1 MKDHHEN
8 QKYHS
13 QRKKSLLSIYGLTA
27 LTILVAWVIR
37 LLLEPLLKGNAP
49 FSTFFIAVSVAAW
62 LGGMRPALLA
72 TGFGA
77 LLAWFSIVRMQPD
90 FELNRFADS
99 FGLLLAVLVGLTI
112 SIFGEAMHRARQWA
126 LDNERRFQAIFNST
140 YQYTGLLETDGKMLE
155 MNQASL
161 DAIGI
166 PATSATGQYLCE
178 SGFWNHY
185 PEEKDRVRAGI
196 KKAAS
201 GEFVRFEAKYRP
213 MDGSEATMDFS
224 ITPIRDES
232 GNVVLLVPEGRDI
245 TQMKAA
251 EDRAN
256 LAADVAGLGVIR
268 IDYTTD
274 TATPDIIAAAM
285 FDLEPGVPVL
295 RSELHA
301 RINPIDRDEVL
312 NQLHKCLDSEGAGI
326 FSMQVG
332 VVHRDRTMR
341 WLSVKKQ
348 VVFFNKVPISAVLAA
363 VDVTERAKAMEA
375 LQASEQRVLLASES
389 TSVGIWEWNIRTN
402 AIRWDAQMFR
412 IYGVP
417 PTDDGFVT
425 YEMWIQALVHEDLA
439 HHEASL
445 RETVERQGQSTR
457 EFRILRGNDGEIRTI
472 QGVEAVRPNPG
483 GNAEWVVGTNLDIT
497 DRKRVEEELRRLAAE
512 QSEADRRKD
521 EFLATLAHELRNPLA
536 PIRYGLQIMRLSNGS
551 VESIEQARTMMERQ
565 IGQMVHLVDDLLDV
579 SRISQGKLKLRK
591 DKINLVTVLTNAVE
605 TWRALN
611 AASGHDLTV
620 DMPSEP
626 VFINADATRLEQ
638 VFSNVLNNA
647 AKYSEP
653 GSHIQLSVKRLNDN
667 IAVSVKD
674 SGVGIPPNMLTR
686 VFDMFTQVDR
696 SLEKTQGGLG
706 IGLSLVK
713 RLVEMHDGCVVAYSD
728 GIGLGSEFV
737 ITLPEML
744 TVEQMLDTPTVD
756 DKSSKAAVPLRIM
769 VADDNHDSADT
780 LSMMLT
786 MMGNEVRTANDG
798 LEAVKLA
805 EEFRPDVVMLDI
817 GMPMLNGYEACR
829 HLREQP
835 WTKDIV
841 FLAMTGWGQ
850 DEDRRRSKEA
860 GFDHHIVK
868 PVDFAVLEKLLGNI
882 QATAN

>member
-1 MKDHHEN
+1 MKEQHEN
-8 QKYHS
+8 LKFGAGG
-13 QRKKSLLSIYGLTA
+13 RRSLVATYGLTLLA
-27 LTILVAWVIR
+27 VLIAWIVRWLLNPLVHD
-37 LLLEPLLKGNAP
+37 NAP
-49 FSTFFIAVSVAAW
+49 FAAFFIAVAVAAW
-62 LGGMRPALLA
+62 LGGLRPALLA
-72 TGFGA
+72 SGLGF
-77 LLAWFSIVRMQPD
+77 LLAWFFFVPERY
-90 FELNRFADS
+90 S
-99 FGLLLAVLVGLTI
+99 FGLKNSQNSVGLTLDLFVAIAI
-112 SIFGEAMHRARQWA
+112 SVFGEAMHRARQWA

-140 YQYTGLLETDGKMLE
+140 YQYTGLLETDGRMLE

-166 PATSATGQYLCE
+166 PASAANGLNLWE
-178 SGFWNHY
+178 SAFWTHY
-185 PEEKDRVRAGI
+185 PEDQERVRDGV
-196 KKAAS
+196 KQAAK

-213 MDGSEATMDFS
+213 KDGSEATMDFS

-256 LAADVAGLGVIR
+256 LAVDVAGLGVIR
-268 IDYTTD
+268 IDYAAD
-274 TATPDIIAAAM
+274 TATPDFTAAAL

-295 RSELHA
+295 RSELYS
-301 RINPIDRDEVL
+301 RFNPDDRDEVMR
-312 NQLHKCLDSEGAGI
+312 QMHECLDPEGNGTFA
-326 FSMQVG
+326 MQVG
-332 VVHRDRTMR
+332 VVHRNGSMR

-348 VVFFNKVPISAVLAA
+348 VVFDNKLPVTAVLAA

-389 TSVGIWEWNIRTN
+389 TNVGIWEWNIRTN

-412 IYGVP
+412 IYRVP
-417 PTDDGFVT
+417 PTEDGFVT
-425 YEMWIQALVHEDLA
+425 YDTWVRALLPEDLA
-439 HHEASL
+439 PHEAAL
-445 RETVERQGQSTR
+445 RDTVDRQGQSTR
-457 EFRILRGNDGEIRTI
+457 EFRILRADDGEIRTI

-483 GNAEWVVGTNLDIT
+483 GKAEWVVGTNLDIT

-512 QSEADRRKD
+512 QSEEDRRKD

-536 PIRYGLQIMRLSNGS
+536 PIRYGLQIMRLSNDGGEA
-551 VESIEQARTMMERQ
+551 VEQARTMMERQ

-591 DKINLVTVLTNAVE
+591 DQINLVTVLTNAVE

-611 AASGHDLTV
+611 SAGDHDLTV
-620 DMPSEP
+620 DMPSDP
-626 VFINADATRLEQ
+626 VFVDADATRLEQ
-638 VFSNVLNNA
+638 VFSNILNNA

-653 GSHIQLSVKRLNDN
+653 GSHIHLSVTRNGST
-667 IAVSVKD
+667 IVVSIKD
-674 SGVGIPPNMLTR
+674 SGVGIPAEMLTR

-706 IGLSLVK
+706 IGLCLVK
-713 RLVEMHDGCVVAYSD
+713 RLVEMHEGTVEARSD
-728 GIGLGSEFV
+728 GIGMGSEFV
-737 ITLPEML
+737 VCLPEML
-744 TVEQMLDTPTVD
+744 TGEQIHESPTD
-756 DKSSKAAVPLRIM
+756 EDKSSKPAAQRRIL

-786 MMGNEVRTANDG
+786 MMGNEVRTVNDG

-805 EEFRPDVVMLDI
+805 EEFRPDVIMLDI
-817 GMPMLNGYEACR
+817 GMPKLNGYEACR
-829 HLREQP
+829 RLREHP
-835 WTKDIV
+835 WTKSVV

-850 DEDRRRSKEA
+850 DEDKRRSQEA

-868 PVDFAVLEKLLGNI
+868 PVDFVVLEKLLGSL
-882 QATAN
+882 QTANK

>member
-1 MKDHHEN
+1 M
-8 QKYHS
+8 S
-13 QRKKSLLSIYGLTA
+13 VYGLSA
-27 LTILVAWVIR
+27 VAVLVALGIR
-37 LLLEPLLKGNAP
+37 LLLQPVLKDAAP
-49 FSTFFIAVSVAAW
+49 FSTFFIAISVAAW
-62 LGGMRPALLA
+62 LGGMRTALLA
-72 TGFGA
+72 TGLGA
-77 LLAWFSIVRMQPD
+77 MLAWYFFVPVQYS
-90 FELNRFADS
+90 FALKSFADS
-99 FGLLLAVLVGLTI
+99 FALLLAVVVGLTI

-140 YQYTGLLETDGKMLE
+140 YQYTGLLETDGRMLE

-166 PATSATGQYLCE
+166 TASAATGQYLCE
-178 SGFWNHY
+178 SGFWTHY
-185 PEEKDRVRAGI
+185 PEDKGRVRTGI
-196 KKAAS
+196 KEAAT
-201 GEFVRFEAKYRP
+201 GKFVRFETKYRP
-213 MDGSEATMDFS
+213 KDGAEATMDFS

-232 GNVVLLVPEGRDI
+232 GKVTLLVPEGRDI

-256 LAADVAGLGVIR
+256 LAADVAGLGVIQ
-268 IDYTTD
+268 IDYATD
-274 TATPDIIAAAM
+274 TATPDITAAAL
-285 FDLEPGVPVL
+285 FDLGPEVPIR

-312 NQLHKCLDSEGAGI
+312 NQLHKCMDSEGAGI

-332 VVHRDRTMR
+332 VVHRDGTKR

-348 VVFFNKVPISAVLAA
+348 VVFDNNVAVSAVLAA

-425 YEMWIQALVHEDLA
+425 YDTWVKALLPADLA
-439 HHEASL
+439 HHEESL
-445 RETVERQGQSTR
+445 RVTVERQGQSTR
-457 EFRILRGNDGEIRTI
+457 EFRILRGGDSEIRTI

-483 GNAEWVVGTNLDIT
+483 GQAEWVVGTNLDIT

-536 PIRYGLQIMRLSNGS
+536 PIRYGLQIMRMSNDNGEA
-551 VESIEQARTMMERQ
+551 VKQARTMMERQ
-565 IGQMVHLVDDLLDV
+565 VGQMVHLVDDLLDV
-579 SRISQGKLKLRK
+579 SRISQGKLTLRRQ
-591 DKINLVTVLTNAVE
+591 KIDLVTVLTNAVE
-605 TWRALN
+605 TWRTLN
-611 AASGHDLTV
+611 AVNGHNLVVDLPADPLYV
-620 DMPSEP
+620 D
-626 VFINADATRLEQ
+626 ADSTRLEQ
-638 VFSNVLNNA
+638 VFSNILNNA

-653 GSHIQLSVKRLNDN
+653 GSNIRLS
-667 IAVSVKD
+667 AVRSENQVVVSIKD
-674 SGVGIPPNMLTR
+674 SGVGIPPEMLSR

-706 IGLSLVK
+706 IGLCLVK
-713 RLVEMHDGCVVAYSD
+713 RLVEMHEGTVEARSE
-728 GIGLGSEFV
+728 GTGLGSEFIV
-737 ITLPEML
+737 YLPEASL
-744 TVEQMLDTPTVD
+744 LVENSDEPIHEV
-756 DKSSKAAVPLRIM
+756 KSTNSAGNCRIL
-769 VADDNHDSADT
+769 VADDNHDSAET

-786 MMGNEVRTANDG
+786 MMGNEVKIANDG
-798 LEAVKLA
+798 LAAVKLA
-805 EEFRPDVVMLDI
+805 EDFRPNVIMLDI

-829 HLREQP
+829 RLREQP
-835 WTKDIV
+835 WTNNVV

-850 DEDRRRSKEA
+850 DEDKRRSQEA

-868 PVDFAVLEKLLGNI
+868 PVDFVVLEKLL
-882 QATAN
+882 ASL

>member
-1 MKDHHEN
+1 MKDHHDN
-8 QKYHS
+8 LKFSRGGSRSVFAIY
-13 QRKKSLLSIYGLTA
+13 SLTLLAVIIAWGARWL
-27 LTILVAWVIR
+27 LDPLVHD
-37 LLLEPLLKGNAP
+37 NAP
-49 FSTFFIAVSVAAW
+49 FAAFFISVAVAAW
-62 LGGMRPALLA
+62 LGGLRPALFA
-72 TGFGA
+72 TALGFI
-77 LLAWFSIVRMQPD
+77 LAWFFFVSERY
-90 FELNRFADS
+90 S
-99 FGLLLAVLVGLTI
+99 FGLKNSQSSVGLVLDLVVAMAI
-112 SIFGEAMHRARQWA
+112 AVFGEAMHRARQWA

-140 YQYTGLLETDGKMLE
+140 FQYTGLLETDGRMLE
-155 MNQASL
+155 MNKASL

-166 PATSATGQYLCE
+166 TASAATGLNLWE
-178 SGFWNHY
+178 SAYWTHY
-185 PEEKDRVRAGI
+185 PQDQERVREGV
-196 KKAAS
+196 KLAAA

-213 MDGSEATMDFS
+213 KDGSEATMDFS
-224 ITPIRDES
+224 ITPVRDDN

-256 LAADVAGLGVIR
+256 LAADVAGLGVVQ
-268 IDYTTD
+268 IDYATD
-274 TATPDIIAAAM
+274 TATPDITAAIL
-285 FDLEPGVPVL
+285 FDLVPGVPVL
-295 RSELHA
+295 RSELYA
-301 RINPIDRDEVL
+301 RFNPDDRDEVMRKM
-312 NQLHKCLDSEGAGI
+312 HECLDPTGTGTFA
-326 FSMQVG
+326 MQVG
-332 VVHRDRTMR
+332 VVHRDGSMR

-348 VVFFNKVPISAVLAA
+348 VVFDNKLPVTAVLAA

-425 YEMWIQALVHEDLA
+425 YDTWVKALLPADLT

-445 RETVERQGQSTR
+445 RDTVERQGQSTR
-457 EFRILRGNDGEIRTI
+457 EFRILRGGDDEIRTI

-483 GNAEWVVGTNLDIT
+483 GKAEWVVGTNLDIT

-512 QSEADRRKD
+512 QSEADRQKD

-536 PIRYGLQIMRLSNGS
+536 PIRYGLQIMRLSNNQGEA
-551 VESIEQARTMMERQ
+551 VEQARTMMERQ

-591 DKINLVTVLTNAVE
+591 DQINLVTVLTNAVE

-620 DMPSEP
+620 DMPSKP
-626 VFINADATRLEQ
+626 LFVDADATRLEQ
-638 VFSNVLNNA
+638 IFSNVLNNA

-653 GSHIQLSVKRLNDN
+653 ESRIELSVKQLNGN
-667 IAVSVKD
+667 VAVSVKD
-674 SGVGIPPNMLTR
+674 SGVGIPPEMLTK

-696 SLEKTQGGLG
+696 TLEKTQGGLG
-706 IGLSLVK
+706 IGLCLVK
-713 RLVEMHDGCVVAYSD
+713 RLVEMHDGYVDAYSE
-728 GIGLGSEFV
+728 GVGLGSEFV

-744 TVEQMLDTPTVD
+744 TVEQMFDSPTVE
-756 DKSSKAAVPLRIM
+756 DKSFKLPVTRRIM

-798 LEAVKLA
+798 LQAVKLA
-805 EEFRPDVVMLDI
+805 EEFRPDVIMLDI

-829 HLREQP
+829 HLRELP
-835 WTKDIV
+835 WTKEVV

-850 DEDRRRSKEA
+850 DEDRRRSQEA

-868 PVDFAVLEKLLGNI
+868 PVDFVVLEKLLGNI
-882 QATAN
+882 QAIAN